1 MFQSFEYG
9 GKRTVVCLVVDPLR
23 DLLSDYAS
31 LTVQDLDLN
40 G

>member
-1 MFQSFEYG
+1 VFQSFECG
-9 GKRTVVCLVVDPLR
+9 RRTVVCLVVDPLR

-31 LTVQDLDLN
+31 WTVRDLDLN